1 MRLSQLFNSRHRVAP
16 EPHGANPNKT
26 TPLIPGASPQHP
38 LSQAPKSTTSQGAS
52 KSHRGMLASARKSLA
67 SLRKQ
72 LPLTCMGSS
81 PTLETVESPP
91 AHTAAVTPGRTQQQH
106 GTQARVDQRW
116 QPPVPNA
123 TDHERVQ
130 RPQPQPQQ
138 TPPTRQSMSVPP
150 KPARAQQLHGPQR
163 PVDPRMQPPIPERMR
178 RDEGQPPQHDKP
190 ASPPVPITPAQSSL
204 PSPRPQPG
212 RQPSLRRLDLQLE
225 EITRQC
231 SDIQKQLFMED
242 REATPQ
248 EQHLLKT
255 RAALIAWRNEVRD
268 SQLEAL
274 LVALAPMEDIRAP
287 RTTSSGLAMVQMDAM
302 QHNRRE
308 VLKARRKSVDRAALA
323 RNYARAAAPGVIE
336 ARRRTQG
343 ADTAPATHDAGLPE
357 HACVGT
363 DRQKHRRPAGKV
375 GSAAPD
381 VRHPHHRRTA
391 STVFRKRKRC
401 PSRGN
406 RQRLLLKIRTAQ
418 LAGARRAQP
427 QVKHATPPSAA
438 HPHAVLGM
446 QPAADCIRYQANGC
460 RQRDA
465 IHHQRCQCG
474 NGSSSSCHCT
484 GPWRSS

>member
-204 PSPRPQPG
+204 RSPRPQPG

-323 RNYARAAAPGVIE
+323 RNYARAQRRLESLKQGDAPKEQI
-336 ARRRTQG
+336 RRLQRMMQG
-343 ADTAPATHDAGLPE
+343 YQNMLALEQIVRSTDDQLERLGAPRLMSGIPTTAE
-357 HACVGT
+357 QR
-363 DRQKHRRPAGKV
+363 RQSFEKE
-375 GSAAPD
+375 
-381 VRHPHHRRTA
+381 
-391 STVFRKRKRC
+391 
-401 PSRGN
+401 
-406 RQRLLLKIRTAQ
+406 
-418 LAGARRAQP
+418 
-427 QVKHATPPSAA
+427 
-438 HPHAVLGM
+438 
-446 QPAADCIRYQANGC
+446 
-460 RQRDA
+460 RDA
-465 IHHQRCQCG
+465 HQEAID
-474 NGSSSSCHCT
+474 NGYY
-484 GPWRSS
+484 

>member
-178 RDEGQPPQHDKP
+178 LTRASRRSTTSRHRPRCRSRPRNRRCPPH
-190 ASPPVPITPAQSSL
+190 V
-204 PSPRPQPG
+204 PSPDGSPR
-212 RQPSLRRLDLQLE
+212 
-225 EITRQC
+225 C
-231 SDIQKQLFMED
+231 
-242 REATPQ
+242 
-248 EQHLLKT
+248 
-255 RAALIAWRNEVRD
+255 AAWIFNWKR
-268 SQLEAL
+268 S
-274 LVALAPMEDIRAP
+274 P
-287 RTTSSGLAMVQMDAM
+287 
-302 QHNRRE
+302 
-308 VLKARRKSVDRAALA
+308 
-323 RNYARAAAPGVIE
+323 
-336 ARRRTQG
+336 
-343 ADTAPATHDAGLPE
+343 
-357 HACVGT
+357 
-363 DRQKHRRPAGKV
+363 
-375 GSAAPD
+375 GSAAIFKSSCSW
-381 VRHPHHRRTA
+381 RTA
-391 STVFRKRKRC
+391 RQLHRSNTC
-401 PSRGN
+401 SRHG
-406 RQRLLLKIRTAQ
+406 R
-418 LAGARRAQP
+418 P
-427 QVKHATPPSAA
+427 
-438 HPHAVLGM
+438 
-446 QPAADCIRYQANGC
+446 
-460 RQRDA
+460 
-465 IHHQRCQCG
+465 
-474 NGSSSSCHCT
+474 
-484 GPWRSS
+484 